1 MTQRQVSRD
10 GQVTPTRAPVPTGR
24 NCSATG
30 GLTSKVVRMI
40 SKRTLISIVIF
51 ACGAF
56 GLVGSLAWASAR
68 FDALDSGA
76 QGAPSDALGVASIFV
91 FLALLGIG
99 LILLIRVIADTKPRH
114 AEG

>member
-24 NCSATG
+24 NGSATG

-40 SKRTLISIVIF
+40 SKGTLISIVIF

-56 GLVGSLAWASAR
+56 GL
-68 FDALDSGA
+68 
-76 QGAPSDALGVASIFV
+76 ASIFHGDAERRCRASWPMSV
-91 FLALLGIG
+91 ADSGIG
-99 LILLIRVIADTKPRH
+99 V
-114 AEG
+114 